1 MRNLFAIAPRRQVHV
16 SLVAAQ
22 NGTVQVTITG
32 RATVTLRRADV
43 GPYLAA
49 QGVAPGHAVHC
60 QGRSGRLSIRRAGD
74 YINAV

>member
-1 MRNLFAIAPRRQVHV
+1 MRNLFAIAPRRPVHV

-32 RATVTLRRADV
+32 RATVILERADV
-43 GPYLAA
+43 GRYLAA
-49 QGVAPGHAVHC
+49 QGIESGQTVHC

-74 YINAV
+74 FINAV